1 MRLLI
6 IFLSLLATS
15 SSAWT
20 QTIIQ
25 ACKDAS
31 GAIYYENS
39 RTPKKHCKTLEDE
52 SLSIIPSTP
61 RKQKLPI
68 SIGMSQDQVRNNW
81 GKPAR
86 ITKFETR
93 SGLTEQWEYGT
104 STLTFSNGLLEV
116 IQK

>member
-1 MRLLI
+1 MKLLI
-6 IFLSLLATS
+6 LFLSMLTTG
-15 SSAWT
+15 SAWA

-25 ACKDAS
+25 ACKDAN

-39 RTPKKHCKTLEDE
+39 RTPKKHCKKVEDE
-52 SLSIIPSTP
+52 TMSIIPSTP

-93 SGLTEQWEYGT
+93 AGLTEQWEYGT
-104 STLTFSNGLLEV
+104 GTLTFSNGVLEV